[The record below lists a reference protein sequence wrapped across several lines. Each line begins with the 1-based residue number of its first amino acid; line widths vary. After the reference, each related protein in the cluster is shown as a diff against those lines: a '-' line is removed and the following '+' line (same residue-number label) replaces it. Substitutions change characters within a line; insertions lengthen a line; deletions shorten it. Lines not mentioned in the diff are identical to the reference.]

1 MDEEVVQGIPYPFAA
16 CCAGCETTEE
26 IERTLGIPISLC
38 IDT

>member
-1 MDEEVVQGIPYPFAA
+1 MDEEVIQGIPYPFAA
-16 CCAGCETTEE
+16 CWGCEATGE